1 MISLLKKFILV
12 LTLLVLSL
20 EIVVSAENI
29 INLTAPDG
37 FFVHSQNPEKLSD
50 ILNISENELSEYC
63 AENNILYLAVDSDN
77 SRQIRIT
84 TDESSFSN
92 SIVNLSHITDDK
104 IISLAPE
111 ISGINGVRGETVDIK
126 GQKFLKIQVQS
137 SDSGGDYILTQYIT
151 VADRKNFTISF
162 YSNSDADLKFIEKT
176 LDSLSSPLFA
186 TAKEE
191 TNILFIIV
199 PIATIAL
206 LVVCLGLASSI
217 IIDIKK
223 QKENAEE
230 FEEEADEE

>member
-1 MISLLKKFILV
+1 
-12 LTLLVLSL
+12 
-20 EIVVSAENI
+20 
-29 INLTAPDG
+29 
-37 FFVHSQNPEKLSD
+37 
-50 ILNISENELSEYC
+50 
-63 AENNILYLAVDSDN
+63 
-77 SRQIRIT
+77 
-84 TDESSFSN
+84 
-92 SIVNLSHITDDK
+92 
-104 IISLAPE
+104 
-111 ISGINGVRGETVDIK
+111 
-126 GQKFLKIQVQS
+126 
-137 SDSGGDYILTQYIT
+137 